1 MKMHSEGEI
10 HRSFKVGSWDFRPM
24 LKELKAPD
32 GRTVKLEDK
41 ISLLLETLC
50 SRDAA
55 VVSKEELID
64 AVWDGREVSEQT
76 IPVAISKLRKTL
88 GDNSAAPTMLE
99 TVPRRGYRMMS
110 DTASGPKISGA
121 GIQQNSFIRV
131 ALALALVMVAALAWM
146 VFDKSVNI
154 GTSPAQ
160 ASKPGI
166 ILTINDVR
174 PISKAEGQIDRAIA
188 LSELAS
194 FYLSQMPD
202 VLVIRHWWN
211 LDAPDPTGGIYT
223 RYGAETPVYSLK
235 STLLEEN
242 GEAAVALIL
251 SNPKTEEIL
260 WSGLH
265 FVGRGTGDYFA
276 NLREMLKSLGVFG
289 SSAVVDSLA
298 GNAILEDERYWQGL
312 YFAHLSNEGAA
323 KAANNA
329 WKAIAE
335 ERPDDAYVKSAR
347 SALWA
352 RWGPDAGGEWV
363 KAPPK
368 ESTQGYVGLI
378 DRAAIALFR
387 DSDAARALMLLE
399 AALEV
404 APGDHYAL
412 SLQGEA
418 LLLAGDKAGC
428 IEAYKKALR
437 LAPFAKSYAVRLA
450 QLESTSD

>member
-50 SRDAA
+50 SRDGA

-88 GDNSAAPTMLE
+88 GDNSASPTMLE
-99 TVPRRGYRMMS
+99 TVPRHGYRMMREM
-110 DTASGPKISGA
+110 ASASAMSGA
-121 GIQQNSFIRV
+121 GTPNNNFMRMAIAVS
-131 ALALALVMVAALAWM
+131 LVIVVALAWM
-146 VFDKSVNI
+146 VFDKGANI
-154 GTSPAQ
+154 GTSPAL
-160 ASKPGI
+160 AAKPGI

-174 PISKAEGQIDRAIA
+174 PVSKADGQIDRAIA

-223 RYGAETPVYSLK
+223 RYGAETPVYALK

-265 FVGRGTGDYFA
+265 FVGRGTGD
-276 NLREMLKSLGVFG
+276 
-289 SSAVVDSLA
+289 
-298 GNAILEDERYWQGL
+298 
-312 YFAHLSNEGAA
+312 
-323 KAANNA
+323 
-329 WKAIAE
+329 
-335 ERPDDAYVKSAR
+335 
-347 SALWA
+347 
-352 RWGPDAGGEWV
+352 
-363 KAPPK
+363 
-368 ESTQGYVGLI
+368 
-378 DRAAIALFR
+378 
-387 DSDAARALMLLE
+387 
-399 AALEV
+399 
-404 APGDHYAL
+404 
-412 SLQGEA
+412 
-418 LLLAGDKAGC
+418 
-428 IEAYKKALR
+428 
-437 LAPFAKSYAVRLA
+437 
-450 QLESTSD
+450 